1 MTERSEGIDKLLSY
15 SRGQSVAKFF
25 GQTLK
30 AAPESI
36 RRSSVFDDRVKE
48 ATGKIATIQE
58 GEEGA
63 IVATGGEGEEVLVV
77 AEAAVTPATVEG
89 DSESSSILVVEVA

>member
-1 MTERSEGIDKLLSY
+1 VTERSEGIDKLLSN
-15 SRGQSVAKFF
+15 SKGQSVAKFF

-36 RRSSVFDDRVKE
+36 KRSSVFDERVKE

-63 IVATGGEGEEVLVV
+63 IVATGGEGEEVLVE
-77 AEAAVTPATVEG
+77 AEAAVTATVEG
-89 DSESSSILVVEVA
+89 DSGSSSILVVEVA

>member
-1 MTERSEGIDKLLSY
+1 MTERSEGMDKLLSN
-15 SRGQSVAKFF
+15 SKGQSVAKFF

-36 RRSSVFDDRVKE
+36 KRSSVFDERVKE

-58 GEEGA
+58 GEEEA
-63 IVATGGEGEEVLVV
+63 IEATGGE
-77 AEAAVTPATVEG
+77 VERG
-89 DSESSSILVVEVA
+89 TG